1 VEKDF
6 DSWNVIKKKID
17 TTRKAP
23 TFKEKEV
30 WWCNIGLNIGDEEN
44 GKNDGFTRPVVI
56 VKKFNKRI
64 FLGIPLSTKIKD
76 NKFYHTIHFKNIDQ
90 SAMLSQIRVLEGKRL
105 SDKMGELLE
114 IEFNKLKVKL
124 KDVIFENISDPQ
136 EK

>member
-1 VEKDF
+1 MEKNF
-6 DSWNVIKKKID
+6 DSWNTIKKKID
-17 TTRKAP
+17 NTRKSP

-44 GKNDGFTRPVVI
+44 GKNEYFSRPVVI
-56 VKKFNKRI
+56 FKKFNKRI

-76 NKFYHTIHFKNIDQ
+76 NRFYHTLHFKNINQ

-114 IEFNKLKVKL
+114 QEFQKLKEKL
-124 KDVIFENISDPQ
+124 KDTIFTGT
-136 EK
+136 